1 MVLPRLFVFNP
12 TCDFAV
18 ANGSPSWQPNAM
30 LTRMEEDMAT
40 IVRFLATPDDLVLLK
55 KLPSPELSR
64 LMISA
69 GFTEPRYT
77 TFDSFTNTPETIKEI
92 HPWGWSPAFI
102 RQISPFLK
110 PKNNPAITN
119 EIFLWKESDKQLR
132 SRLTSHMLL
141 QLILHKHSNEKFIP
155 IHMTPRICHTMVE
168 IEQFAS
174 ETGPL
179 MLKSPWSSSGRGLIA
194 VKEIPIHLSIRQQI
208 TGALKSQGYI
218 MAEPLLEK
226 VQDLAFLYNSVHGKI
241 SFTGI
246 SRFFTDN
253 RGQYKGNY
261 LRGFPDET
269 PREEKEFIDWSIAEL
284 PGLLIKALTD
294 AGLNNLYSGAFGIDT
309 LIFRDHAGNLRINP
323 CLEINWRF
331 TMGHI
336 CMGIEKYIYPS
347 SFGIFRTWQG
357 REKSFASWIAEQN
370 PHHTLCDKSGKILS
384 GFIPLTEF
392 AYNNHFGAWLEVFP
406 KQAKGKTVIT

>member
-40 IVRFLATPDDLVLLK
+40 IVRFLATPDDIVLVK
-55 KLPSPELSR
+55 KLPSPEMSR

-69 GFTEPRYT
+69 GFTEPRFT
-77 TFDSFTNTPETIKEI
+77 TFDSFSNTPVPIKEI

-102 RQISPFLK
+102 RQISPFLES
-110 PKNNPAITN
+110 KNNPAITN
-119 EIFLWKESDKQLR
+119 EIFSWKESDKQLR
-132 SRLTSHMLL
+132 SRLTSQMLL
-141 QLILHKHSNEKFIP
+141 KKLLQEYFNEKFIP
-155 IHMTPRICHTMVE
+155 IHLMPRICHTLEE
-168 IEQFAS
+168 IETFAS

-179 MLKSPWSSSGRGLIA
+179 MLKSPWSSAGRGLIA
-194 VKEIPIHLSIRQQI
+194 VTEIPLHRSIRQQI
-208 TGALKSQGYI
+208 NGTLKSQGYM

-226 VQDLAFLYNSVHGKI
+226 VQDLAFLFDSVQGKI
-241 SFTGI
+241 TFTGI

-261 LRGFPDET
+261 LSGFPAET
-269 PREEKEFIDWSIAEL
+269 PNEEKEFIDWSIAEL

-294 AGLNNLYSGAFGIDT
+294 AGLNNLYSGPFGIDT
-309 LIFRDHAGNLRINP
+309 LIFRDYAGNLKINP

-336 CMGIEKYIYPS
+336 SMGIKKNIHPS
-347 SFGIFRTWQG
+347 SYGIFRTWQG
-357 REKSFASWIAEQN
+357 RDKSFASWISEHN
-370 PHHTLCDKSGKILS
+370 PHQTLCNKSGKILS

-406 KQAKGKTVIT
+406 KQTKSNTVNP